1 MLKKKADHR
10 RGLLDTIQ
18 NPQRASLYSEGLFAP
33 SGNDRRPF
41 GESFTPVSETFLEAM
56 SDNFVKNMGM
66 TRSEADKQAL
76 FILRGMGQKS
86 EKSQPEDIEEAEEAE
101 VDEVDEVD
109 GDMGF
114 MDAVEVALNK
124 GKRKGEKK
132 AARKQKRQQRRAAKK
147 ASGKEPFPAGMEEV
161 ESPSASTDY
170 AGMPAD
176 GSAVGYNEEPAEEVD
191 MSDMM
196 AAYRGEEVGLGIDP
210 DEGAFDITAG
220 APKAIPVAE
229 AVYTP
234 EQAQKLFKV
243 THGTS
248 FDPKSPADKK
258 KMKEIEETLVE
269 QGGLGDQSA
278 NQFALNIYR
287 KYKYV

>member
-1 MLKKKADHR
+1 MAFPVKSIMSTKRSIADTLKLIQQLMADMDDGGDDKGSDVIPTRFDVANAVQPAKSEPKK
-10 RGLLDTIQ
+10 
-18 NPQRASLYSEGLFAP
+18 
-33 SGNDRRPF
+33 DRK
-41 GESFTPVSETFLEAM
+41 G
-56 SDNFVKNMGM
+56 SDVIP
-66 TRSEADKQAL
+66 TRFDVANAVQPA
-76 FILRGMGQKS
+76 KS
-86 EKSQPEDIEEAEEAE
+86 EKPQPEDIEEAEEAE

-114 MDAVEVALNK
+114 MDAIEAAMDK
-124 GKRKGEKK
+124 GKKK

-210 DEGAFDITAG
+210 DEGAFDTTAG
-220 APKAIPVAE
+220 EPKEAP
-229 AVYTP
+229 YTP
-234 EQAQKLFKV
+234 EQAQELFKV
-243 THGTS
+243 AHGTS
-248 FDPKSPADKK
+248 FDPKSSMDAK
-258 KMKEIEETLVE
+258 KMKEIEDTLKE